1 MGGPAANIRSEF
13 FVHDE
18 DFEDLFRLTKF
29 HIQMSP
35 RRQFRK
41 SMRKGE
47 KRIFKIFSKNNRVRR
62 SSFVSANKDIT
73 AALSKHTFFS
83 LGNLKERGSS
93 VIVENPKRS
102 LSVLFLLPSP
112 PWKVQT
118 DQRRFS

>member
-1 MGGPAANIRSEF
+1 MSATGGGKNTSAAISGTMGGPAANIRSEF

-62 SSFVSANKDIT
+62 SSFVAANKDIT
-73 AALSKHTFFS
+73 AALSKHT
-83 LGNLKERGSS
+83 L
-93 VIVENPKRS
+93 I
-102 LSVLFLLPSP
+102 
-112 PWKVQT
+112 PWK
-118 DQRRFS
+118 S